1 MDADPNRSPHLG
13 REPDFQALFES
24 APGLFVVLTP
34 GMRIVAAS
42 DAYLRAT
49 MTKREEILDR
59 NHVTRLLAAGARAY
73 LTKPPDVPRLL
84 QVLEKMLPSR

>member
-1 MDADPNRSPHLG
+1 MSETDADADRSSHLEC
-13 REPDFQALFES
+13 EPDFRALFES

-49 MTKREEILDR
+49 MTRRE
-59 NHVTRLLAAGARAY
+59 
-73 LTKPPDVPRLL
+73 
-84 QVLEKMLPSR
+84 

>member
-1 MDADPNRSPHLG
+1 MSGTDADPNRSSRSG
-13 REPDFQALFES
+13 CEADFQALFES

-42 DAYLRAT
+42 DAY
-49 MTKREEILDR
+49 
-59 NHVTRLLAAGARAY
+59 HY

-84 QVLEKMLPSR
+84 RVLEKMLPSR